1 MGEVGHE
8 KFVDTYRTYIFKKGL
23 FARQFP
29 IKSEAVKRRIH
40 FNKLADDIA
49 EISDTFKDGMMWNSS
64 VMRHGYF
71 YTADTAPLGD
81 ENLLL

>member
-1 MGEVGHE
+1 M
-8 KFVDTYRTYIFKKGL
+8 

-29 IKSEAVKRRIH
+29 INSEAVKRRIH

-49 EISDTFKDGMMWNSS
+49 EISDTFKDGMMWNSG

>member
-1 MGEVGHE
+1 MGHE

-29 IKSEAVKRRIH
+29 IKSEAVKRRTH

-49 EISDTFKDGMMWNSS
+49 EISDTFKDGMMWNSG
-64 VMRHGYF
+64 VMRHVF
-71 YTADTAPLGD
+71 FIQLTQHH
-81 ENLLL
+81 